1 MRLRSWWIRA
11 FPALDVRSLG
21 LIQSACSPCD
31 PLAHQIFRKS
41 SSGIAAFS
49 ASRLALSMTVSVTGA
64 FFAFRKASQSV
75 HVWSETSSGF
85 GTVEVGELRIVPLD
99 LPPDSPL
106 RSRFLSRWLSRD
118 EAGYAA
124 YWTVRRYVGKGAPP
138 LEVASP
144 AEVIRLVATRPGAVG
159 YIDEADL
166 TPGMNVV
173 AR

>member
-1 MRLRSWWIRA
+1 MRKRQLLFVLLSLLAGLGPAAGRPTGNVVLIGHPSVPRLDRA
-11 FPALDVRSLG
+11 AVER
-21 LIQSACSPCD
+21 IY
-31 PLAHQIFRKS
+31 
-41 SSGIAAFS
+41 
-49 ASRLALSMTVSVTGA
+49 TG
-64 FFAFRKASQSV
+64 KV
-75 HVWSETSSGF
+75 
-85 GTVEVGELRIVPLD
+85 VEVGELRIVPLD